1 MLTLG
6 EIAQLDIKGQ
16 FRSDVQLS
24 DYDNPSLNLSLL
36 QSYIFSTSTPD
47 TYGRRA
53 QAIASL
59 DLLKELIKAYSFE
72 RFGTDNRFVA
82 IANYGHG
89 KSHLALV
96 LANYFARPHA
106 SQEVE
111 TIFERIKQT
120 CNDPALAE
128 HFQDFKKERGEFLVI
143 RLRGDTPRPLREQ
156 FFPALQQALGEH
168 AQTRVV
174 ELPFWAKAAAQY
186 LRSLSPEMRKAA
198 DDFLRQYDQDV
209 PSLLQEIEEYREQA
223 YDHYVE
229 VFAHLSHGVRPSA
242 EGHVSLSEAIH
253 WVVDNYCGE
262 NKPLGGLL
270 ILFDEFSLYVQ
281 RYAQSRAV
289 GELQDLLQ
297 GVENHP
303 TKAIFLAFAQHDPDD
318 VAEQT
323 LYGGQTLQSL
333 KKELQRLPR
342 KYALY
347 SLMESVLDS
356 YLKQPETTWS
366 EFLKDPRVRGAL
378 LGEASEIT
386 WKAFHKHYNDEL
398 KWSFEKFREVVTRG
412 CFPLHPMT
420 TAMLCQIK
428 VQQGEDIGTARTAL
442 GFVRDQLEGCA
453 KEPAQTEEGRVNW
466 ILPIALVDYFEQ
478 RLAGDSPNLY
488 AAYDKAQRDL
498 DQVFGEKATPI
509 HRAVLKALLLQEI
522 ARLSVA
528 DLKQRELLASMC
540 GYSERDT
547 LEALKELS
555 GNNIT
560 RYDPV
565 HRINSFWPVGADPR
579 RLETAIKEEVE
590 RGYWEPVQ
598 FVQELNR
605 LLQNDEFYRFGSV
618 PLEVKWGH
626 SKDWGADE
634 YIITPDVLTKE
645 ILQKLLPGFRR
656 TDSGLEDGK
665 RGLVLWVLIGDRV
678 DRETLRQQIKAVLA
692 EAWPEETPP
701 PVLVMIPRES
711 NPETI
716 DLFKRITALEKV
728 GRNKELIKEIGQQ
741 TYDQEKQRTKVALS
755 TALGRLRGD
764 SDHLWDVRRSLSE
777 MVVPLAYQAAITAL
791 PGLTVQRVL
800 TQLYE
805 MAYQVRPPEFFTQYS
820 AAPTRGQNKLG
831 MAVKTVARNLLHDR
845 VGSALS
851 GMDPISKDL
860 CEKYLANAQSW
871 GFLAPGD
878 LTLQKPTSLKL
889 ERAWLR
895 LDITIEPG
903 AQDVGLAEVVP
914 TLLNPPYGFDYNTAT
929 LLLCGWIGY
938 YRAELRLSARGQVIS
953 LDELEGQIERTRTS
967 RDFLN
972 WACTAPV
979 TITRRSPDAT
989 QKEAQELIGRV
1000 NKRERFSQAE
1010 AQDVCQRLNEFAGL
1024 DNQPSNIRQRAARA
1038 AETLEEALSR
1048 AQEYDSKAK
1057 SILARLNSE
1066 SDIAKLL
1073 DLREGLKKLPVS
1085 DLVRATQPAPNE
1097 IEERLDQRLEQT
1109 FEGIYRRVE
1118 ALVDITQVGSV
1129 RQTLDNLKRRSEEQG
1144 LLSLAE
1150 KLAAIQDKLEQRATY
1165 LKAQEQEASVRKEIE
1180 AMDPKTGLAQLRLYL
1195 NRLQEIEALSEDL
1208 KKERDNKLRAIQR
1221 EIKELEEYAGSIVER
1236 VQGLEV
1242 SKVDQERDG
1251 ILRCFSR
1258 YEAEDLQSKLV
1269 QAQSYLDVLRQY
1281 LSELETIGR
1290 SPSSPEGVR
1299 DIQDKLEH
1307 IAQHYNQKLSTYH
1320 LGELEQVRR
1329 QITDQERDAQQK
1341 AILWLET
1348 CEGELEQGTSL
1359 DDLKRKLD
1367 SPPTFLPPDYQPR
1380 LEALRN
1386 SLQARLDQD
1395 HIAQIEML
1403 FRELGTPEKRQ
1414 ECLARLQRLAA
1425 EEV

>member
-6 EIAQLDIKGQ
+6 EIAQLDTKGQ

-24 DYDNPSLNLSLL
+24 DYDNPSLNLALL

-59 DLLKELIKAYSFE
+59 DLLKELIRGYSFD

-96 LANYFARPHA
+96 LANYFAKPYA
-106 SQEVE
+106 SQEVK
-111 TIFERIKQT
+111 TILERIDQALS
-120 CNDPALAE
+120 NPALVE
-128 HFQDFKKERGEFLVI
+128 SFRDFKKARSEFLVI

-156 FFPALQQALGEH
+156 FFPALKQALEEH
-168 AQTRVV
+168 AQTQDV
-174 ELPFWAKAAAQY
+174 ELPFWAKAAKQY

-209 PSLLQEIEEYREQA
+209 PSLLQEVEEYREQA

-242 EGHVSLSEAIH
+242 EGHVSLSEAIR
-253 WVVDNYCGE
+253 WVVDKYCGE

-356 YLKQPETTWS
+356 YLKQSKTAWS
-366 EFLKDPRVRGAL
+366 EFVKDPRVKGAL
-378 LGEASEIT
+378 LGEASEIA
-386 WKAFHKHYNDEL
+386 WRAFLKHYNDEL
-398 KWSFEKFREVVTRG
+398 KWTFEKFREVVTQG
-412 CFPLHPMT
+412 CFPLHPVT
-420 TAMLCQIK
+420 TALLCQIK
-428 VQQGEDIGTARTAL
+428 MQQGEDIGTARTAL
-442 GFVRDQLEGCA
+442 GFVRDQLDERA
-453 KEPAQTEEGRVNW
+453 KQPAQIEGRINW

-478 RLAGDSPNLY
+478 RLTGDSPNLY

-498 DQVFGEKATPI
+498 EQVFGEKATPA
-509 HRAVLKALLLQEI
+509 HRAVLKALLLQEV

-528 DLKQRELLASMC
+528 DLKQHELLASMC
-540 GYSERDT
+540 GYSDRDT

-555 GNNIT
+555 KNNIT

-565 HRINSFWPVGADPR
+565 HRINSFWPVGTDPR
-579 RLETAIKEEVE
+579 RLETAIQEQDVE
-590 RGYWEPVQ
+590 RGHWEPVK
-598 FVQELNR
+598 FFHELNH
-605 LLQNDEFYRFGSV
+605 LLRNDEFYRFDNV
-618 PLEVKWGH
+618 PLEVEWGH
-626 SKDWGADE
+626 SKDWAAGE

-645 ILQKLLPGFRR
+645 ILQELLPGFRL
-656 TDSGLEDGK
+656 TASGLEDSK
-665 RGLVLWVLIGDRV
+665 RGLVLWVLMGDGV
-678 DRETLRQQIKAVLA
+678 DRETLHQQVKTVLA

-701 PVLVMIPRES
+701 PVLVMIPREP
-711 NPETI
+711 NPEMI
-716 DLFKRITALEKV
+716 ELFRRITALERV
-728 GRNKELIKEIGQQ
+728 GRDKDLMKEIGQQ
-741 TYDQEKQRTKVALS
+741 TYDQERQRTKAALS

-764 SDHLWDVRRSLSE
+764 SDHLWNIRRSLSE

-800 TQLYE
+800 TRLYE
-805 MAYQVRPPEFFTQYS
+805 MAYQVRPPEFFTQYP
-820 AAPTRGQNKLG
+820 AAPTRGQNKLRT
-831 MAVKTVARNLLHDR
+831 AVRTVARNLLHDR

-860 CEKYLANAQSW
+860 CEKYLANAKSW
-871 GFLAPGD
+871 GLLTPGD

-889 ERAWLR
+889 ERAWNL
-895 LDITIEPG
+895 LDITIGPG
-903 AQDVGLAEVVP
+903 VQDARLAEVVP

-938 YRAELRLSARGQVIS
+938 YRAELRLSTRGQVIS
-953 LDELEGQIERTRTS
+953 LDELEEQIETRTS

-972 WACTAPV
+972 WACTAPL

-989 QKEAQELIGRV
+989 QKEMQELIGRV
-1000 NKRERFSQAE
+1000 NKREPFSQTE

-1048 AQEYDSKAK
+1048 AQKYDSEAK

-1109 FEGIYRRVE
+1109 LERMYRRVE

-1129 RQTLDNLKRRSEEQG
+1129 RQMLDNLKRRSEEQG
-1144 LLSLAE
+1144 LLSLA
-1150 KLAAIQDKLEQRATY
+1150 KKFATVQDKLEQRATY
-1165 LKAQEQEASVRKEIE
+1165 LKAQEQEASVRKEIA

-1195 NRLQEIEALSEDL
+1195 NRLQEIEALSEEL

-1258 YEAEDLQSKLV
+1258 YEGEDLQSKLV

-1307 IAQHYNQKLSTYH
+1307 IAQRYNQELSTYH

-1348 CEGELEQGTSL
+1348 CEGELERSTSL

-1367 SPPTFLPPDYQPR
+1367 SPPAFLPPNYQPR